1 LLYVDLPAL
10 DGKPFA
16 LLLMG
21 TKPSGEDDW
30 AVFSGIARLESGTLY
45 LDRGAEPRFEIRAE
59 WIDRIHMIVDPVV
72 RETLLNADYCLSLT
86 VGRLP
91 TDDDSSDF
99 LQTGLKWP
107 D

>member
-1 LLYVDLPAL
+1 VDLATL

-21 TKPSGEDDW
+21 TTSSGKDDW
-30 AVFSGIARLESGTLY
+30 AVFGGIARLEDGTLY
-45 LDRGAEPRFEIRAE
+45 LDRGADPRFEIRAE
-59 WIDRIHMIVDPVV
+59 WIDRIQIVIDPVV
-72 RETLLNADYCLSLT
+72 RETLLDADYCLSLT

-91 TDDDSSDF
+91 DDDSGDF

-107 D
+107 V